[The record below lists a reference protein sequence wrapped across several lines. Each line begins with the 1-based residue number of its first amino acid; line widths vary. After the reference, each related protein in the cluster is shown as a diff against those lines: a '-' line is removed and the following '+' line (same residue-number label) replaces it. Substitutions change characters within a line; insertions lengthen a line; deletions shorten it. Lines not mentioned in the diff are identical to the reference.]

1 MAITHIT
8 SDPRVKTVIDN
19 YPSHVKSKMIEL
31 RELILESAE
40 EISLSELEETLK
52 WGEPSYIA
60 KKGSTL
66 RMDWKSKHPE
76 SYALYFQCTTR
87 LVETF
92 KMVFGDLFNYEGK
105 RAIVL
110 NLSDP
115 IPREELKECI
125 KATLTYHEVKK
136 LVTLG
141 I

>member
-1 MAITHIT
+1 MTKTHIHI
-8 SDPRVKTVIDN
+8 DPAVKTVFDN
-19 YPSHVKSKMIEL
+19 YPSHVRSEMNAL

-40 EISLSELEETLK
+40 EIGLSELEETLK
-52 WGEPSYIA
+52 WGEPSYVA

-66 RMDWKSKHPE
+66 RMDWKPKDSNY
-76 SYALYFQCTTR
+76 YALYFQCTTR

-92 KMVFGDLFNYEGK
+92 KVVFGDLFNYDGK

-110 NLSDP
+110 KIGDP

-125 KATLTYHEVKK
+125 KATLTYHDVKK